1 MNITFDIISVITALG
16 IAQGLFLSVVIW
28 GAASENRKA
37 NKILSI
43 TILVITVSISHGVFT
58 YTNLYYHI
66 PHMILTGLPLSF
78 TLGPLC
84 LLYLYYLTDPD
95 FRFTWKYSLL
105 FIPFIISITV
115 LLPFY
120 VKLGPEKLAV
130 FTAFFQQGKLYL
142 PSQVLGIISQVH
154 MWIYLVLL
162 WKKVSA
168 YQEMI
173 KEKFSTI
180 DRINLS
186 WIYYFIGLY
195 AFSFVLLLP
204 ATLMRLTGNMSLG
217 FERIVP
223 LVAAVGF
230 YYLGYRGF
238 QQVSVYIYESGREH
252 DQRKYERSGLNR
264 EEALQ
269 YKQELLDLMDQ
280 EKIYRDPSLNL
291 NALAGELAINRN
303 LVSQIINEEIG
314 QNFYDFVNTYRVKD
328 IIERLKHKQSS
339 DIPLLHLAM
348 DAGFNSKATFNS
360 VFKKVTGKSPSSY
373 KKELQPE
380 E

>member
-28 GAASENRKA
+28 GAASENSKA
-37 NKILSI
+37 NRILSI

-84 LLYLYYLTDPD
+84 LLYLYYLTDHD

-105 FIPFIISITV
+105 FIPFIISIIV

-120 VKLGPEKLAV
+120 VKPGPEKLAV
-130 FTAFFQQGKLYL
+130 LTAFFQQGKLYL

-162 WKKVSA
+162 WKKVSS

-238 QQVSVYIYESGREH
+238 QQVSVFIYESGREN
-252 DQRKYERSGLNR
+252 DQRKYERSGLSR

-291 NALAGELAINRN
+291 NVLAGELAINRN

-328 IIERLKHKQSS
+328 IIERLKHKESS

-373 KKELQPE
+373 KKELQSKQ
-380 E
+380 